1 MILTRNTP
9 IAGAQ
14 LFPLATRFEVKTL
27 NAPAAAEARN
37 PFDSYLSEINATPL
51 LSAPEERDLAA
62 RVSMGDLAARDCMV
76 RANLRLV
83 VNLARGYTNRG
94 LPLEDLIAEGNM
106 GLLRAVEG
114 YDAGM
119 STRFSTYA
127 AYWIKQ
133 SMRRALH
140 MNARTVR
147 LPAYVI
153 SLVAD
158 WRRTAVAL
166 QEKHDRPAEDNE
178 VAAVLGLSVRQTRV
192 VKKALRAYVASSLGE
207 QADGSDTAAETI
219 ADTRNCR
226 PDDQLCGTEELGLA
240 LNGIDKLDDRAAEVL
255 RMRFGLDGNE
265 PRTLQEIGDRLGYT
279 RERVRQIEREA
290 LMKLREHLQAA

>member
-1 MILTRNTP
+1 LN
-9 IAGAQ
+9 A
-14 LFPLATRFEVKTL
+14 VKTL
-27 NAPAAAEARN
+27 PGRN
-37 PFDSYLSEINATPL
+37 TRTPFDTYLSEINRTPL
-51 LSAPEERDLAA
+51 LSVAEERALAA
-62 RVSMGDLAARDCMV
+62 QVAIGDSAARDRMV

-83 VNLARGYTNRG
+83 VNLARGYTGRG

-140 MNARTVR
+140 MSARTVR

-153 SLVAD
+153 GLVGE
-158 WRRTAVAL
+158 WRRAAAAF
-166 QEKHDRPAEDNE
+166 QEKHDRVAEDSE
-178 VAAVLGLSVRQTRV
+178 LAELLGLSQKQVRV
-192 VKKALRAYVASSLGE
+192 VKKALRAYVANSLGE
-207 QADGSDTAAETI
+207 QEDGSDISADTL
-219 ADTRNCR
+219 ADTRITQ
-226 PDDQLCGTEELGLA
+226 PDDKLSGTEELGLA
-240 LNGIDKLDDRAAEVL
+240 LDGIHLLDNRAAEVL

-265 PRTLQEIGDRLGYT
+265 PRTLQEIGDFLGYT

-290 LMKLREHLQAA
+290 LAKLREHLQAA